1 MQESTVIII
10 SVFHSGVSIFQYDR
24 QISQLSSKLM
34 QQEKASSLVKKNNDG
49 SSEAATSESTKFS
62 DCNHTDKGDLSSGI
76 HHAES
81 ETRHC
86 ISKHLEVP
94 KLQPTS
100 SSMNMEGSRTTL
112 VTVVSDCSLTDV
124 DIDAKRLTNKMSNT
138 SVDLSAAEVSA
149 NEGHTKQLQCKII
162 FVLPD

>member
-1 MQESTVIII
+1 MQESTVITI
-10 SVFHSGVSIFQYDR
+10 SVLHSGVSIFQYDR
-24 QISQLSSKLM
+24 QISQLQLSLKLT

-86 ISKHLEVP
+86 ISKYLEVP
-94 KLQPTS
+94 KPQPTFL
-100 SSMNMEGSRTTL
+100 SMNMEGSRTTL

-124 DIDAKRLTNKMSNT
+124 DIDTKRLTNKMSNT
-138 SVDLSAAEVSA
+138 SVDLSAAEVLA
-149 NEGHTKQLQCKII
+149 NEGHAKQCKMV